1 MNLKNISL
9 MLMTCLLMS
18 IGNLAAAAEDAVPTA
33 DQMVATELT
42 VNINTADADT
52 LATVLSGVGVSRAY
66 AIVEY
71 RETHGKFYSAEELS
85 AVRGIGMTT
94 IAKNADRILVE

>member
-1 MNLKNISL
+1 MNTKNIIFTLISCW
-9 MLMTCLLMS
+9 MLSFGDFTLADDSSPTSKSMS
-18 IGNLAAAAEDAVPTA
+18 PAE
-33 DQMVATELT
+33 QT

-52 LATVLSGVGVSRAY
+52 LASILSGIGVSRAY

-85 AVRGIGMTT
+85 SVRGIGMAT
-94 IAKNADRILVE
+94 IAKNQNRILIE

>member
-9 MLMTCLLMS
+9 MLLTCLLVS
-18 IGNLAAAAEDAVPTA
+18 FGNMAVADDAIPSA
-33 DQMVATELT
+33 DQMVATELK

-52 LATVLSGVGVSRAY
+52 LASVLSGIGVSRAY
-66 AIVEY
+66 AIIEY

-94 IAKNADRILVE
+94 IAKNAERILVE

>member
-1 MNLKNISL
+1 MNFKNISL
-9 MLMTCLLMS
+9 MLVTCLLFS
-18 IGNLAAAAEDAVPTA
+18 FANLAVADDAVPTV
-33 DQMVATELT
+33 DQMLATELK

-52 LATVLSGVGVSRAY
+52 LASVLSGVGVSRAY

-71 RETHGKFYSAEELS
+71 REANGKFYSAEELS

-94 IAKNADRILVE
+94 IRKNAERILVE